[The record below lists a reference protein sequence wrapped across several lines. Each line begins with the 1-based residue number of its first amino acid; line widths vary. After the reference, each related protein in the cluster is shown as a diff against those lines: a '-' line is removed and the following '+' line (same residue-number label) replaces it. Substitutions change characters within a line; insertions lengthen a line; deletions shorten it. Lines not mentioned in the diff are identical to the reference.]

1 MAVNNQT
8 TIEPRAM
15 ILKNW
20 SSIIFNK
27 EKDKQTG
34 QPLGDCFNSTAD
46 LWFDIFFRMLGGTG
60 SQSSSTE
67 ELLIVNL
74 KV

>member
-20 SSIIFNK
+20 SSIILTRKKTSKPDNPSAIAL
-27 EKDKQTG
+27 TVPPICG
-34 QPLGDCFNSTAD
+34 L
-46 LWFDIFFRMLGGTG
+46 IYFRMLGGTG

-67 ELLIVNL
+67 EWLIVNL